1 MANHDSAAGIVRIVV
16 ADDQPLMRQAVSSFF
31 DAEPGH
37 TVIGTAQNGREAVRV
52 VAELRPDLVLM
63 DLDMPEM
70 NGVEATA
77 AIVAAGGRTK
87 VVVLTTFSI
96 MDWIAP
102 ALRAGASGYLVKDAA
117 PDELVN
123 AVQRVMADETVLA
136 PAVTQLLVAE
146 VADSAAAERAS
157 VSVRPP
163 LGDLTERESQV
174 VNLLAG
180 GLSNKEIAEEMHLSL
195 GSVKLHIGKA
205 SDRLGARDRVQLLVR
220 AIELDLVRPT
230 LLRPETA
237 WDRYR

>member
-1 MANHDSAAGIVRIVV
+1 MGLLDFTTAATRLVV
-16 ADDQPLMRQAVSSFF
+16 ADDQPLMRRAITAFF
-31 DAEPGH
+31 DAEPGYE
-37 TVIGTAQNGREAVRV
+37 VVGSAPNGREAVRV
-52 VAELRPDLVLM
+52 VADLRPDLVLM

-77 AIVAAGGRTK
+77 AIVAAGGPTK

-96 MDWIAP
+96 MEWIGP

-117 PDELVN
+117 PEELVD
-123 AVQRVMADETVLA
+123 AVHRVMADETVLS
-136 PAVTQLLVAE
+136 PAVTRLVVDE
-146 VADSAAAERAS
+146 VTNGPVAPAGPTPSPATEQ
-157 VSVRPP
+157 
-163 LGDLTERESQV
+163 LTERETQV
-174 VNLLAG
+174 VHLLAG

-220 AIELDLVRPT
+220 AIELGMVQPS

-237 WDRYR
+237 LDRYS